1 MLLGIPIFVN
11 ILDFS
16 LTVGVS
22 LADLDG
28 ELQVLLT
35 EVNRLLPQ
43 LNTFITQF
51 NNFVLE
57 SGINI
62 VTDASGAL
70 GIDVPATL
78 ADDIAQQSLSAVGSF
93 RPIPSFKYKTK
104 LFATFFLGKIL

>member
-1 MLLGIPIFVN
+1 LLLGIPIFVN

-43 LNTFITQF
+43 LNTF
-51 NNFVLE
+51 
-57 SGINI
+57 
-62 VTDASGAL
+62 
-70 GIDVPATL
+70 
-78 ADDIAQQSLSAVGSF
+78 LSAVGSF